1 MARAGI
7 PEFQLLDWRLIMSTP
22 ATIQHPAALSALRRL
37 MACHPVATFLIMAF
51 TVSITIAFVRLRTNA
66 DIDQSLSYQYLV
78 GFLEH
83 LFSVALPAFLVVAA
97 IHGKAGVRALAR
109 RSLRWRVGARWY
121 LIALLGI
128 PVASVVCVSMIYG
141 TAPLIA
147 LMNNWQLLLTLIL
160 PSLLIRIVFLNT
172 IEEIGWLGFLQAR
185 LQNQHGPWK
194 ACLLVEIPF
203 ALWHLPG
210 LLGDTGGQL
219 SLALLYTGVFAIFQL
234 CGRFV
239 IMWLYNNTRCSVLLA
254 GIFHATYNTTINTYA
269 GDVIPVPVEPW
280 FFIVSGV
287 VAVAAVLIVIFT
299 KGQLAYEPDHISQA
313 EDVPS
318 AKE

>member
-1 MARAGI
+1 
-7 PEFQLLDWRLIMSTP
+7 MSTP
-22 ATIQHPAALSALRRL
+22 TAIQQPAPYSALRRL
-37 MACHPVATFLIMAF
+37 VARHPVAAFLIMAY
-51 TVSITIAFVRLRTNA
+51 TVSIAIAFVRLQTNA
-66 DIDQSLSYQYLV
+66 DIHQSPSYQYLV

-97 IHGKAGVRALAR
+97 TQGKDRVRDLAR

-121 LIALLGI
+121 LIALFGI
-128 PVASVVCVSMIYG
+128 PIASALCASVIYG
-141 TAPLIA
+141 FAPLKA
-147 LMNNWQLLLTLIL
+147 LVDNWQLLFTLIL

-185 LQNQHGPWK
+185 FQDEYGPWK

-219 SLALLYTGVFAIFQL
+219 SLALVFLGILAIFQL

-239 IMWLYNNTRCSVLLA
+239 TMWLYNNTNRSVLLA
-254 GIFHATYNTTINTYA
+254 GMFHATYNTTINTYA
-269 GDVIPVPVEPW
+269 GEFIPVPAEPW

-287 VAVAAVLIVIFT
+287 VAVAAALIVIFT
-299 KGQLAYEPDHISQA
+299 RGQLSYKPDHVSQIVEA
-313 EDVPS
+313 PMI
-318 AKE
+318 KE

>member
-1 MARAGI
+1 MTTPRAI
-7 PEFQLLDWRLIMSTP
+7 QQSAPLST
-22 ATIQHPAALSALRRL
+22 LRRL
-37 MACHPVATFLIMAF
+37 VARHPVATFLIMAY
-51 TVSITIAFVRLRTNA
+51 TVSIAIAVVRMRTNG
-66 DIDQSLSYQYLV
+66 DIDQSPSYQYLV

-97 IHGKAGVRALAR
+97 LHGKDGVRDLAR

-121 LIALLGI
+121 LIALLGLPI
-128 PVASVVCVSMIYG
+128 ASVLCTSVIYG
-141 TAPLIA
+141 AAPLNA
-147 LMNNWQLLLTLIL
+147 LVNKWQLLFTLIL

-185 LQNQHGPWK
+185 FQDQYGPWK

-219 SLALLYTGVFAIFQL
+219 SLALVLSGVFAVFQL

-239 IMWLYNNTRCSVLLA
+239 NMWLYNKTNRSVLLA

-269 GDVIPVPVEPW
+269 GDFIPVPAEPW

-287 VAVAAVLIVIFT
+287 LAVAAIGIIIFT
-299 KGQLAYEPDHISQA
+299 RGRLSYREQDVSQTVI
-313 EDVPS
+313 VPITGT
-318 AKE
+318 

>member
-1 MARAGI
+1 MR
-7 PEFQLLDWRLIMSTP
+7 D
-22 ATIQHPAALSALRRL
+22 
-37 MACHPVATFLIMAF
+37 
-51 TVSITIAFVRLRTNA
+51 
-66 DIDQSLSYQYLV
+66 
-78 GFLEH
+78 
-83 LFSVALPAFLVVAA
+83 
-97 IHGKAGVRALAR
+97 LAR

-121 LIALLGI
+121 LVVLFGI
-128 PVASVVCVSMIYG
+128 PVASVVCASVIYG
-141 TAPLIA
+141 AAPPNA
-147 LMNNWQLLLTLIL
+147 LVNKWQYLFTLIL

-185 LQNQHGPWK
+185 LQDEYGPWK

-219 SLALLYTGVFAIFQL
+219 SLAFLLTGVFAVFQL

-239 IMWLYNNTRCSVLLA
+239 NMWLYNNTNRSILLA

-269 GDVIPVPVEPW
+269 GDFIPVPAEPW

-287 VAVAAVLIVIFT
+287 VAAGAALLLILT
-299 KGQLAYEPDHISQA
+299 KGQLSYKPDPISQTVDLPA
-313 EDVPS
+313 T
-318 AKE
+318 KG

>member
-1 MARAGI
+1 LQTNG
-7 PEFQLLDWRLIMSTP
+7 D
-22 ATIQHPAALSALRRL
+22 IQSP
-37 MACHPVATFLIMAF
+37 
-51 TVSITIAFVRLRTNA
+51 
-66 DIDQSLSYQYLV
+66 SYQYTS

-97 IHGKAGVRALAR
+97 MHGKAGVRDLAR

-121 LIALLGI
+121 LIALLGLPI
-128 PVASVVCVSMIYG
+128 ASVLCASVIYG
-141 TAPLIA
+141 VAPLNA
-147 LMNNWQLLLTLIL
+147 LVDNWQLLFTLIL

-185 LQNQHGPWK
+185 LQDEHGPWK

-219 SLALLYTGVFAIFQL
+219 SLALVFLGILAIFQL
-234 CGRFV
+234 FGRFV
-239 IMWLYNNTRCSVLLA
+239 MMWLYNNTNRSVLLV
-254 GIFHATYNTTINTYA
+254 GMFHATYNTTINTYA
-269 GDVIPVPVEPW
+269 GEFIPVPAEPW

-287 VAVAAVLIVIFT
+287 VAVAAVLVVVFT
-299 KGQLAYEPDHISQA
+299 RGRLSYKPNHVSQIA
-313 EDVPS
+313 DAPPLGVPL
-318 AKE
+318 

>member
-1 MARAGI
+1 
-7 PEFQLLDWRLIMSTP
+7 MSSSTAIRQSAP
-22 ATIQHPAALSALRRL
+22 ASALRRL
-37 MACHPVATFLIMAF
+37 VARHPVAAFLAMAY
-51 TVSITIAFVRLRTNA
+51 TVSIAIAFVRLQTDGN
-66 DIDQSLSYQYLV
+66 IQSPSYQYLV

-83 LFSVALPAFLVVAA
+83 LFSVALPAILVVAA
-97 IHGKAGVRALAR
+97 MQGKAGVRDLAR

-121 LIALLGI
+121 IVALVGI
-128 PVASVVCVSMIYG
+128 PVASVLCASVIYG
-141 TAPLIA
+141 AAPLTA
-147 LMNNWQLLLTLIL
+147 LVDNWRLLFTVIL
-160 PSLLIRIVFLNT
+160 QNLLIRLVFLNT

-185 LQNQHGPWK
+185 LQDEYGPWK

-219 SLALLYTGVFAIFQL
+219 SLALILVGVFAIFQL

-239 IMWLYNNTRCSVLLA
+239 IMWLYNNTNRSVLLA

-269 GDVIPVPVEPW
+269 GDFIPVPAEPW

-287 VAVAAVLIVIFT
+287 VAVAAVLIIIFT
-299 KGQLAYEPDHISQA
+299 RGNLSYKPNQGMDERRN
-313 EDVPS
+313 
-318 AKE
+318 